1 MTIGRVLAGAF
12 LAVVGLATAA
22 ILVLLYFTAPRPL
35 PESEL
40 IGHWVA
46 EPEARGT
53 ADFYADGTFQLD
65 GLSFDPFTGKDAIGV
80 ISGSG
85 TWEVRPGRHVLDF
98 TFDKFGDTGDGGVL
112 PVDRGLA
119 RGTLGWGDGRRL
131 YFSDGEEI
139 IQIFMHR
146 THE

>member
-65 GLSFDPFTGKDAIGV
+65 GLSFDPVTGKDATGSIY
-80 ISGSG
+80 GSG
-85 TWEVRPGRHVLDF
+85 TWEVSPGENEIYLG
-98 TFDKFGDTGDGGVL
+98 FDEFGDTGENGVAQANF
-112 PVDRGLA
+112 GLW
-119 RGTLGWGDGRRL
+119 RVTLGWGDGRRL